1 MPRLPSPNKASRNR
15 RERAGE
21 NATAPTVLVFLK
33 APRSGYVK
41 TRLAATLGSAAANAV
56 YRELTERQM
65 AEIPAQWRLEVY
77 YAPRGARPE
86 MRTWLGKRPR
96 YRLQRGEGLGA
107 RLTNA
112 FRAAFAA
119 GARRVLAIGADCP
132 DLDAASLR
140 VASQALDAT
149 DVVLGPAKDGGY
161 YLIGLRRH
169 LPGLFA
175 EIPWSSDAVLR
186 TTLRRARA
194 LDASIHLLE
203 EREDIDDAAALRRY
217 RLRQASGPR
226 HDRRAS
232 T

>member
-1 MPRLPSPNKASRNR
+1 V
-15 RERAGE
+15 

-33 APRSGYVK
+33 APRFGYVK
-41 TRLAATLGSAAANAV
+41 TRLAGTLGSAAANAV

-65 AEIPAQWRLEVY
+65 AEIPAHWRLEVH

-86 MRTWLGKRPR
+86 MRPWLGKRPR

-112 FRAAFAA
+112 FGAAFAA
-119 GARRVLAIGADCP
+119 GASRVFAIGADCP
-132 DLDAASLR
+132 DLDAASMRL
-140 VASQALDAT
+140 ASQALNAT

-169 LPGLFA
+169 LPSLFA
-175 EIPWSSDAVLR
+175 EIPWSSDEVLR

-194 LDASIHLLE
+194 LGASIHLLE